1 MALFVLDT
9 DHVTLFQRAHPLV
22 RERVFARAPGSVVTT
37 VVTVEEQLR
46 GRLKALRRASDGPS
60 LVAAYD
66 RMHATL
72 EFFRSLPLLDFDEAA
87 FEQFGRL
94 RKQKVRIGTL
104 DLRIAAI
111 VLTKERVLVTR
122 NARDFSKVPGL
133 KLEDWSA
140 KQAR

>member
-9 DHVTLFQRAHPLV
+9 DHVTLFQRAHPWV
-22 RERVFARAPGSVVTT
+22 RDQVLARTPGSVVTT

-46 GRLKALRRASDGPS
+46 GRMKALRRASDGPS

-72 EFFRSLPLLDFDEAA
+72 EFFRNLSLLAFDDSA

-94 RKQKVRIGTL
+94 RRQKIRIGTL

-111 VLTKERVLVTR
+111 VLAKECVLVTR
-122 NARDFSKVPGL
+122 NARDFLRVPGL
-133 KLEDWSA
+133 KLEDWST
-140 KQAR
+140 KQT